1 MLCFLL
7 FEYLLPGV
15 SVLLTF
21 ILSTSWWHVKIK
33 SSDLGVCERDIFY
46 VIVIVPQKIKTMNDW
61 GNFLLLFSCAAHIC
75 QSVLGPFTCIRLVL
89 TRKGRFESF
98 EHTHSYL
105 TSDLWPPYSSTHT
118 CPQGEI
124 PACSA
129 VRVLSDRNQKVE
141 TQKTKTSQRTSGRFN
156 LSLAPLCSLY
166 GAWVKSESAIRELKV
181 LIMKGAGCVECL
193 LMRTS

>member
-15 SVLLTF
+15 SVPLTF
-21 ILSTSWWHVKIK
+21 VLSTSRWHVKIK
-33 SSDLGVCERDIFY
+33 SSDLGVLRYCDSS
-46 VIVIVPQKIKTMNDW
+46 VPQKIKPMNDW

-75 QSVLGPFTCIRLVL
+75 QSVSGPFTCIRLVL

-105 TSDLWPPYSSTHT
+105 TPDLWPPYSSTHT

-156 LSLAPLCSLY
+156 LSLAPLRSQY